1 MILKIDLPIESRNK
15 FEGRGWWKKNTYT
28 KAWQQHLWAACNGKP
43 PKASGPMRVK
53 IKSFRG
59 RLLDEDNLS
68 GGCKGILDAM
78 KRLGIIVI
86 DDPKSVKVSYGQEI
100 IRKRDKIKPHTLIEF
115 EDVMKAGL

>member
-1 MILKIDLPIESRNK
+1 MILKIDLQIESRNK
-15 FEGRGWWKKNTYT
+15 FEGWHWRKKNRHS
-28 KAWQQHLWAACNGKP
+28 KVWESHIWAACNGKV
-43 PKASGPMRVK
+43 PKAIGPMEVK
-53 IKSFRG
+53 IKSFRE

-78 KRLGIIVI
+78 KRLGIIVN